1 MKLSNRL
8 VSIANLVDS
17 SDIIADIGCD
27 HALLDIYLVKNNIIN
42 KSLACDINKNA
53 LDMGY
58 KNIKK
63 YNLEDKIKTLLCDGI
78 SLIEDEVNTLII
90 SGMGASTIIKI
101 LSNDKINNIN
111 KVITQ
116 SNNDYELLRRYMINN
131 GFYISYEESI
141 CDNNKYYLNI
151 VFKRGYKYYSNK
163 EIRFG
168 TKLLVD
174 NCNYY
179 KYLYDKYKFIYKNI
193 PVYKFNKKLSLIKD
207 IRYLK
212 KLMNR

>member
-27 HALLDIYLVKNNIIN
+27 HALLDIYLVKNKIIN

-163 EIRFG
+163 EIKFG

-179 KYLYDKYKFIYKNI
+179 KYLYDKYKFIYNNI
-193 PVYKFNKKLSLIKD
+193 PVFKFNKRLSLIKD